1 MTHTARAMGIF
12 LALFLLMPATGH
24 AKKRKKERAPR
35 RSTSAESTS
44 PDAVKSEP
52 IRTESSSRRSGSEGD
67 FVTEKRSDGTTIKYK
82 KKDTYDFE
90 GADVEGLFKKPSG
103 SYISNIQ
110 GVKGRTIIRIRKNF
124 DAEVVDS
131 SRALR

>member
-1 MTHTARAMGIF
+1 ML
-12 LALFLLMPATGH
+12 LAPSAAWGE
-24 AKKRKKERAPR
+24 KKKKSRGR
-35 RSTSAESTS
+35 TNRSTSSESQPSVSSERITTS
-44 PDAVKSEP
+44 G
-52 IRTESSSRRSGSEGD
+52 RGSEGD
-67 FVTEKRSDGTTIKYK
+67 YVIEKRSDGTTVKYK
-82 KKDTYDFE
+82 KKEAYDFE

-131 SRALR
+131 TRALR